1 MENLAANVVDFNVT
15 LVIISDL
22 DTTKK
27 TSMIT
32 LYKPDPIPEGPDV
45 EEVGWLAANY
55 LLILVGVAFIG
66 GILFAS
72 FTVMRGAR
80 APLEEYS
87 SLDGYRMTV
96 EGWDGTKSPSE
107 ELPSAD
113 GIANSMYGGTE
124 EMFQKPPP
132 PSRIPDTATTLP
144 MVNSGPPVPE
154 EGLPEGWTMEQWQY
168 YGQEWL
174 DSQK

>member
-1 MENLAANVVDFNVT
+1 MENLAANIVDFNVT

-66 GILFAS
+66 AILFAS

-96 EGWDGTKSPSE
+96 EGWDETKSHSQ

-113 GIANSMYGGTE
+113 AIANSMYGGTE

-132 PSRIPDTATTLP
+132 PSRIPDTATTSP
-144 MVNSGPPVPE
+144 MENSGPPVPE
-154 EGLPEGWTMEQWQY
+154 EGLPEGWTMDLWQY